1 MTHFILIQPD
11 QTFSYQ
17 QIMQPADRILQDI
30 QADGK
35 LPDYIKADDT
45 ARNPVVN
52 YSALLWQEWV
62 IVLPAAPENTSI
74 NRLSSE
80 NRLTYRQLDVLH
92 SLSQGMTGKQIA
104 VRLNISRR
112 SVSLHISALKR
123 NLKANTTA
131 ECVQKAARLGILKPG
146 G

>member
-1 MTHFILIQPD
+1 MTHLILIQAD
-11 QTFSYQ
+11 QSFSYQ
-17 QIMQPADRILQDI
+17 QIEQPANRVMRDL

-35 LPDYIKADDT
+35 LPDYIKTDINL
-45 ARNPVVN
+45 RNQVVY
-52 YSALLWQEWV
+52 YSAVQWQDW
-62 IVLPAAPENTSI
+62 IIALPAEPEDFSPD
-74 NRLSSE
+74 RLPAV
-80 NRLTYRQLDVLH
+80 NRLTIRQLDVLH
-92 SLSQGMTGKQIA
+92 CLSQGLTGKQIV
-104 VRLNISRR
+104 VRLNISQR